1 MDSSLKIEN
10 LTVEVGR
17 RVILKDLNLEIPSG
31 KTLVLLGPNGSGKST
46 LIKAIMGF
54 ENYAITQGR
63 IVYGGEVINGLSTD
77 ERAKKGIGVLFQ
89 NPPKIRGIKLR
100 QMVELVTRRP
110 AQENSFVEK
119 LNVGE
124 LMDRDLNVNFS
135 GGEMKRSELLQ
146 VLSQRPKLLLL
157 DEPESGVD
165 IENIAMMGK
174 VLNAFIHEHAVASL
188 IITHT
193 GYVLDY
199 VDAQHACVLIDRDI
213 RCYDDPRK
221 VFEDIRQFGYEKC
234 RTCRGR

>member
-31 KTLVLLGPNGSGKST
+31 KTLVLFGPNGSGKST